1 MEEIIR
7 TTIATTIEEIMKYSN
22 LLCFDRATLILSV
35 IAIMISIWSAIWT
48 VRKNNKQNYNNS
60 LYEDI
65 LKDDL
70 QKKMPML
77 IHKSIDVKRKWV
89 NDQEINEIEE
99 FLSKLRESIL
109 VFKYIDSEFYRKL
122 DEIIVNI
129 DENIVLISTRNE
141 NFDKRYAM
149 LMSEIKKL
157 YKCIEK
163 NLFK

>member
-1 MEEIIR
+1 
-7 TTIATTIEEIMKYSN
+7 
-22 LLCFDRATLILSV
+22 
-35 IAIMISIWSAIWT
+35 MISIWSAIWT

-77 IHKSIDVKRKWV
+77 IHKSIDVKRKCV

>member
-7 TTIATTIEEIMKYSN
+7 TTIATTIEEIIQYSN
-22 LLCFDRATLILSV
+22 LLCFDRSTLILSV
-35 IAIMISIWSAIWT
+35 IAIIISIWSAIWT
-48 VRKNNKQNYNNS
+48 VKKNNKQNYNNS

-70 QKKMPML
+70 HKKMPML
-77 IHKSIDVKRKWV
+77 IHKSIDVKRKCV
-89 NDQEINEIEE
+89 NDQEINELEV

-109 VFKYIDSEFYRKL
+109 VFKYINPEFYKKL
-122 DEIIVNI
+122 DGIIVNI

-141 NFDKRYAM
+141 NFDKRYGM

>member
-70 QKKMPML
+70 QKKC
-77 IHKSIDVKRKWV
+77 
-89 NDQEINEIEE
+89 Q
-99 FLSKLRESIL
+99 
-109 VFKYIDSEFYRKL
+109 
-122 DEIIVNI
+122 
-129 DENIVLISTRNE
+129 
-141 NFDKRYAM
+141 
-149 LMSEIKKL
+149 
-157 YKCIEK
+157 C
-163 NLFK
+163 

>member
-7 TTIATTIEEIMKYSN
+7 TTITTTIEEIIQYSN

-35 IAIMISIWSAIWT
+35 IAIIISIWSAIWT
-48 VRKNNKQNYNNS
+48 VKKNNKQNYNNS

-70 QKKMPML
+70 NKKMPIL
-77 IHKSIDVKRKWV
+77 IHKSIDIKRKCV
-89 NDQEINEIEE
+89 NDKEINEIEE
-99 FLSKLRESIL
+99 FLSELRESIL
-109 VFKYIDSEFYRKL
+109 VFKYINPNFYKKL

-129 DENIVLISTRNE
+129 DENIVLISTRSEKFN
-141 NFDKRYAM
+141 KRYEI

>member
-7 TTIATTIEEIMKYSN
+7 TTIATTIEEIIQYSN

-35 IAIMISIWSAIWT
+35 IAIIISIWSAIWT

-65 LKDDL
+65 LKEEL
-70 QKKMPML
+70 HKKMPKL
-77 IHKSIDVKRKWV
+77 IHKSIDVKSKCV
-89 NDQEINEIEE
+89 NDQEINELEE

-109 VFKYIDSEFYRKL
+109 VFKYINPDFYNKL
-122 DEIIVNI
+122 DGIIVNI

-141 NFDKRYAM
+141 NFEKRYAI

>member
-77 IHKSIDVKRKWV
+77 IHKSIDVKRKCV

>member
-7 TTIATTIEEIMKYSN
+7 TTIATTIEEIVQYSN

-35 IAIMISIWSAIWT
+35 IAIIISIWAAIWT

-70 QKKMPML
+70 HKKMPML
-77 IHKSIDVKRKWV
+77 IHKSIDVKRKCV
-89 NDQEINEIEE
+89 NDQEINELEE

-109 VFKYIDSEFYRKL
+109 VFKYINSEFYRKL
-122 DEIIVNI
+122 DGIIVNI

>member
-70 QKKMPML
+70 QKKIPML
-77 IHKSIDVKRKWV
+77 IHKSIDVKRKCV

>member
-7 TTIATTIEEIMKYSN
+7 TTIATTIEEIIQYSN
-22 LLCFDRATLILSV
+22 LLYFDIATLILSV
-35 IAIMISIWSAIWT
+35 IAIIISVWSAIWT
-48 VRKNNKQNYNNS
+48 VKKNNKQNYNNS

-70 QKKMPML
+70 HKKMPML
-77 IHKSIDVKRKWV
+77 IHKSIDVKRKCV
-89 NDQEINEIEE
+89 NDQEINELEV
-99 FLSKLRESIL
+99 FFSKLRESIL
-109 VFKYIDSEFYRKL
+109 VFKYINSDFYIKL
-122 DEIIVNI
+122 DGIIVNI
-129 DENIVLISTRNE
+129 DENIVLITTRNE
-141 NFDKRYAM
+141 NFDKRYGM

>member
-7 TTIATTIEEIMKYSN
+7 TTITTTIEEIIQYSN

-35 IAIMISIWSAIWT
+35 IAIIISIWSAIWT
-48 VRKNNKQNYNNS
+48 VKKNNKQNYNNS

-70 QKKMPML
+70 NKKMPIL
-77 IHKSIDVKRKWV
+77 IHKSINIKRKCV
-89 NDQEINEIEE
+89 NDKEINEIEE
-99 FLSKLRESIL
+99 FLSELRESIL
-109 VFKYIDSEFYRKL
+109 VFKYINPNFYKKL

-129 DENIVLISTRNE
+129 DENIVLISTRSE
-141 NFDKRYAM
+141 KFDKRYEI

>member
-7 TTIATTIEEIMKYSN
+7 TTITTTIEEIIQYSN

-35 IAIMISIWSAIWT
+35 IAIIISIWSAIWT
-48 VRKNNKQNYNNS
+48 VKKNNKQNYNNS

-70 QKKMPML
+70 NKKMPIL
-77 IHKSIDVKRKWV
+77 IHKSIDIKRKCV
-89 NDQEINEIEE
+89 NDKEINEIEE
-99 FLSKLRESIL
+99 FLSELRESIL
-109 VFKYIDSEFYRKL
+109 VFKYINPNFYKKL

-129 DENIVLISTRNE
+129 DENIVLISTRSE
-141 NFDKRYAM
+141 KFDKRYEI

>member
-35 IAIMISIWSAIWT
+35 IAIMISIWSAIST

-77 IHKSIDVKRKWV
+77 IHKSIDVKRKCV